1 MTAWVTLQWGH
12 GEFAVDDRSRRN
24 LLYSRCFRTALRAVA
39 RSASLRILVP
49 NSTAVQ
55 VGLGKGVPSRE
66 RGRCLRIVDWD
77 RLSKSL
83 WPIQVGL
90 PISRLQVSRRPRE
103 RKSLCLDS
111 PLQLQHEHPG
121 CEDAPVFTD
130 TDALRESA
138 RNRTCLRCEDA
149 PVFTDTDALA
159 SPLQLQHEHPGCV
172 TQTDQ
177 SGHPATELCGEHPRS
192 ASATVVVEFF

>member
-130 TDALRESA
+130 TDAL
-138 RNRTCLRCEDA
+138 
-149 PVFTDTDALA
+149 A